1 MRTLRI
7 LSAMLVAGLLLTT
20 VAALPAAA
28 GTRVTA
34 GMPPTRPRSAFTLTV
49 TPGEKPD
56 PATARSATL
65 TCEPAGGSH
74 PDPATACKQLAQVNG
89 DFDALNVDPGP
100 CILIWDPVTV
110 TAKGHWRG
118 NAVAYQKTFPNSCVL
133 SRTTGAVFA
142 F

>member
-1 MRTLRI
+1 MHKLRI
-7 LSAMLVAGLLLTT
+7 LSAMLVAGLLLTA
-20 VAALPAAA
+20 VAALPAMA

-34 GMPPTRPRSAFTLTV
+34 ELPPIRPRSAFTLTV

-56 PATARSATL
+56 PATAKTAKL
-65 TCEPAGGSH
+65 TCEPAGGTH
-74 PDPATACKQLAQVNG
+74 PDAATACKQLAQVNG
-89 DFDALNVDPGP
+89 DFDALDVDPGP

-118 NAVAYQKTFPNSCVL
+118 TAVDYQETFPNSCVL
-133 SRTTGAVFA
+133 GRTTGAVFA